1 MSDRE
6 YEVFSGHESFAC
18 RYGWLPKLHEALL
31 ANPELFAD
39 DDAAI
44 VSLGIGKN
52 MVKSIR
58 FWGDAFGLTRTSGR
72 QVVPTA
78 FGVALLD
85 QTTGRDPYLE
95 DNASLWRLHWTITTN
110 ANLGAW
116 SAAFMDLPDTEVLK
130 DTFVKSVQGKA
141 VSARGAITSG
151 TVAQHVDIFL
161 RTYDGGRTTAAGVV
175 EEGLGCP
182 LQELGLLDVVDA
194 GASPVLRFRRGP
206 KPDIDVATMAF
217 AVSGFWQS
225 VAPNSRSIS
234 LRSLMVDRRSPGAVF
249 RLDESS
255 MHGALQ
261 EMSDAAGGFSLRDDG
276 AGGVDLV
283 RSANAPLSKLE
294 DVAWH

>member
-58 FWGDAFGLTRTSGR
+58 FWGDAFGLTRTAGR

-161 RTYDGGRTTAAGVV
+161 RTYDGGRTAAAGVV

-261 EMSDAAGGFSLRDDG
+261 KMVDVAGGFSLRDDG

-283 RSANAPLSKLE
+283 RSANAPLSRLE